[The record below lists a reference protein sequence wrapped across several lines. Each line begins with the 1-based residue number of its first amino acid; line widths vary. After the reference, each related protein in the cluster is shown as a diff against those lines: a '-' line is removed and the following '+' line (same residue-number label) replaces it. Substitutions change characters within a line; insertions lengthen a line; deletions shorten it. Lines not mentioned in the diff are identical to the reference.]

1 MAISEQ
7 PKHLYEFGSFRLDAG
22 ERQLLRDGQAISL
35 TPKAFDLLLT
45 LVEHHGRLLEKEELF
60 KAVWPDS
67 FVEESNL
74 SSNIALIRKA
84 LGEGAAGERFI
95 ETVPKRGYRFL
106 PEVRK
111 ISTGF
116 PNELISEKAQSS
128 ADAAP
133 QSMAPP
139 SQPHRRGSRRWAQPI
154 LFLALGALIS
164 TVVWFIVFKRSSALP
179 LLKITPFTSFVG
191 RETQPSF
198 SPDGNQIV
206 FAWDGEKGDNS
217 DIYVKQVG
225 TEALLRL
232 TTNPAED
239 INPLWAPD
247 GGAIAFTRVTGESV
261 ELRLISPLG
270 GPERKIAER
279 REITRRFKSTIL
291 HASDWSPDSK
301 WLAISDTTSSQN
313 PVGLFLLSPE
323 SGEKRR
329 ITTPPAGVNGD
340 GNAAFSPDGKTIAFV
355 RYGSGGAS
363 DLYLASLAG
372 DAPRRLTFDNA
383 TIRKLAWMPDGREIL
398 FLSNRS
404 GSGFSSLWRIP
415 AAGGAPALVESAGTD
430 LTSFAISRRRNRI
443 AWSQTIAN
451 TKVWQLELAGTTTS
465 KQPAK
470 TLISS
475 TRQDCSPQFS
485 PDGRKIAFASNR
497 GGSWEIWVCDSDGQN
512 AAPLTSFNHLIT
524 GSPRW
529 SPDGRQ
535 IVFDARA
542 EDSAD
547 IYVVNVEGGNPR
559 RLTAEPSEDIVPSWS
574 RDGQWIYFCS
584 NRSGGLQIWK
594 MSAKASSGGGQAVQ
608 VTRQGGFDNVES
620 PDGQYL
626 YYAKGRGESGI
637 WRIPVAGGEETLV
650 LDHHQAGLTRQWA
663 VTPQGV
669 WFVTAEAAER
679 PLIEF
684 YSFAT
689 NSVTTAAT
697 LEKPLPPE
705 ISGLTISPDGRWL
718 LWTQMDQ
725 VNSDITLAENFR

>member
-1 MAISEQ
+1 MAISQQ

-22 ERQLLRDGQAISL
+22 ERQLLRDGQAVSL

-84 LGEGAAGERFI
+84 LGGGAAGDRFI

-111 ISTGF
+111 ISLEF
-116 PNELISEKAQSS
+116 PNELISETAESS

-133 QSMAPP
+133 RSMEAPL
-139 SQPHRRGSRRWAQPI
+139 QPHRRGSRRWAQPI
-154 LFLALGALIS
+154 LLLALGALIS
-164 TVVWFIVFKRSSALP
+164 AVVWRIVFKHSSALP

-198 SPDGNQIV
+198 SPDGNQIA

-232 TTNPAED
+232 TTDPAED
-239 INPLWAPD
+239 TYPLWSPD
-247 GGAIAFTRVTGESV
+247 GRAIAFTRCSEESAA
-261 ELRLISPLG
+261 LYLISPLG
-270 GPERKIAER
+270 GPERKIADLGEIR
-279 REITRRFKSTIL
+279 RWARTSIIR
-291 HASDWSPDSK
+291 ASDWSPDSK
-301 WLAISDTTSSQN
+301 WLAISEATSSRA
-313 PVGLFLLSPE
+313 PVSLFLLSPE

-329 ITTPPAGVNGD
+329 ITTTPTGANGD
-340 GNAAFSPDGKTIAFV
+340 GNAVFSPDGKTMAFV
-355 RYGSGGAS
+355 RYGSGAS
-363 DLYLASLAG
+363 DLYLVSLAG
-372 DAPRRLTFDNA
+372 AEPRRLTFDNA
-383 TIRKLAWMPDGREIL
+383 TIMKLAWTPDGREIL
-398 FLSNRS
+398 FLSNRN
-404 GSGFSSLWRIP
+404 GSGFCSLWRIP
-415 AAGGAPALVESAGTD
+415 ASGGTPALLESAGTD
-430 LTSFAISRRRNRI
+430 LTSFAISRRSNRL
-443 AWSQTIAN
+443 AWSQTIADTN
-451 TKVWQLELAGTTTS
+451 VWQIELAGTTTLRS
-465 KQPAK
+465 PAK

-475 TRQDCSPQFS
+475 TRQDVSPQFS
-485 PDGRKIAFASNR
+485 PDGRKIVFASNR
-497 GGSWEIWVCDSDGQN
+497 TGSWEIWVCDSDGHN

-535 IVFDARA
+535 IVFDARV

-547 IYVVNVEGGNPR
+547 IYVVNIEGGAPR
-559 RLTAEPSEDIVPSWS
+559 RLTTEPSEDIVPSWS
-574 RDGQWIYFCS
+574 SDGQWIYFCS
-584 NRSGGLQIWK
+584 NRSGSPQIWK
-594 MSAKASSGGGQAVQ
+594 MPAKEPSGSGQAVQ
-608 VTRQGGFDNVES
+608 VTKQGGFDNMES

-626 YYAKGRGESGI
+626 YYARLRGEAGI
-637 WRIPVAGGEETLV
+637 WRIPVAGGAETPV

-663 VTPQGV
+663 VTPQGI
-669 WFVTAEAAER
+669 WFVTAEAAKR

-684 YSFAT
+684 YRFGAGR
-689 NSVTTAAT
+689 VTIAAT
-697 LEKPLPPE
+697 LDNPPPPGF
-705 ISGLTISPDGRWL
+705 SGLTISPDGRRL

>member
-22 ERQLLRDGQAISL
+22 ERQLLRDGQAVSL

-84 LGEGAAGERFI
+84 LGGGAAGERFI

-111 ISTGF
+111 ISLEF
-116 PNELISEKAQSS
+116 PNELISEKAESS

-133 QSMAPP
+133 RSMEAPL
-139 SQPHRRGSRRWAQPI
+139 QPYRRGSRRWAYPI

-164 TVVWFIVFKRSSALP
+164 AVVWRIIFKHSSALP

-198 SPDGNQIV
+198 SPDGNQIA
-206 FAWDGEKGDNS
+206 FAWDGENGANS
-217 DIYVKQVG
+217 DIYIKQVG

-232 TTNPAED
+232 TTDPAED
-239 INPLWAPD
+239 IDPLWSPD
-247 GGAIAFTRVTGESV
+247 GRSIAFTRFKGESA
-261 ELRLISPLG
+261 ELYLISPLG

-279 REITRRFKSTIL
+279 REIRHWVKSIIL

-301 WLAISDTTSSQN
+301 WLAISEVTSSRE
-313 PVGLFLLSPE
+313 PVNLFLFSPE

-329 ITTPPAGVNGD
+329 ITTPPTGSNGD
-340 GNAAFSPDGKTIAFV
+340 GNAVFSPDGKTIAFV
-355 RYGSGGAS
+355 RYGGSGAS
-363 DLYLASLAG
+363 DLYLASLEGA
-372 DAPRRLTFDNA
+372 APRRLTFDNA
-383 TIRKLAWMPDGREIL
+383 TIMKLAWMPGGREIL

-404 GSGFSSLWRIP
+404 GGGFSSLWRIP
-415 AAGGAPALVESAGTD
+415 ASGGTPALVESAGTD
-430 LTSFAISRRRNRI
+430 LSSFAISRRSNRL

-451 TKVWQLELAGTTTS
+451 INVWQIELAGTTTLRHS
-465 KQPAK
+465 AK

-475 TRQDCSPQFS
+475 TRQDVSPQFS
-485 PDGRKIAFASNR
+485 PDGRKIVFASNR
-497 GGSWEIWVCDSDGQN
+497 AGNWEIWVCDSDGRN
-512 AAPLTSFNHLIT
+512 AAPLTSFNHLTT

-535 IVFDARA
+535 IVFDARV

-547 IYVVNVEGGNPR
+547 IYVINVEGGAPR
-559 RLTAEPSEDIVPSWS
+559 RLTTEPSEDIVPSWS
-574 RDGQWIYFCS
+574 SDGQWIYFCS
-584 NRSGGLQIWK
+584 NRSGGQQIWK
-594 MSAKASSGGGQAVQ
+594 TPAKEPSGSGQAVQ
-608 VTRQGGFDNVES
+608 VTKQGGFDNMES
-620 PDGQYL
+620 PDGHYL
-626 YYAKGRGESGI
+626 YYAKGRGEAGI
-637 WRIPVAGGEETLV
+637 WRIPVAGGAETPV

-663 VTPQGV
+663 VTPQGI
-669 WFVTAEAAER
+669 WFVTAEAAKR

-684 YSFAT
+684 YSFGAGR
-689 NSVTTAAT
+689 VTVAAT
-697 LEKPLPPE
+697 LENPLPQG
-705 ISGLTISPDGRWL
+705 ISGLTISPDGRRL
-718 LWTQMDQ
+718 LWTQIDQ
-725 VNSDITLAENFR
+725 VESDITLAENFR

>member
-1 MAISEQ
+1 MTISQQ

-22 ERQLLRDGQAISL
+22 ERQLLRDGQAVSL

-84 LGEGAAGERFI
+84 LGGGAAGERFI

-111 ISTGF
+111 ISAEF
-116 PNELISEKAQSS
+116 PNELISEKAESS
-128 ADAAP
+128 AEAAP
-133 QSMAPP
+133 RSAEAPP
-139 SQPHRRGSRRWAQPI
+139 QPHRRGSRRWAQPI

-164 TVVWFIVFKRSSALP
+164 AVVWRIVFKHSSALP
-179 LLKITPFTSFVG
+179 PLKITPFTSFVG
-191 RETQPSF
+191 RETQPTF
-198 SPDGNQIV
+198 SPDGNQIA
-206 FAWDGEKGDNS
+206 FAWDGEKGDNL

-232 TTNPAED
+232 TTDPAED
-239 INPLWAPD
+239 IDPLWSPD
-247 GGAIAFTRVTGESV
+247 GRAIAFTRFKGESA
-261 ELRLISPLG
+261 ELYLISPLG

-279 REITRRFKSTIL
+279 REIRHWVRSIVL
-291 HASDWSPDSK
+291 HTSDWSPDGK
-301 WLAISDTTSSQN
+301 WLAISEATSSRD
-313 PVGLFLLSPE
+313 PVNLFLLSPE

-329 ITTPPAGVNGD
+329 ITTPPTGANGD
-340 GNAAFSPDGKTIAFV
+340 GNAVFSPDGKTIAFV

-363 DLYLASLAG
+363 DLYLASLEGA
-372 DAPRRLTFDNA
+372 APRRLTFDNA
-383 TIRKLAWMPDGREIL
+383 TIMKLAWMPDGREIL

-404 GSGFSSLWRIP
+404 GGGFSSLWRIP
-415 AAGGAPALVESAGTD
+415 ASGGTPALVESAGTD
-430 LTSFAISRRRNRI
+430 LSGFAISRRSNRL

-451 TKVWQLELAGTTTS
+451 INVWQIELAGTTTLRH
-465 KQPAK
+465 PAK

-475 TRQDCSPQFS
+475 TRQDVSPQFS

-497 GGSWEIWVCDSDGQN
+497 TGNWEIWVCDSDGRN
-512 AAPLTSFNHLIT
+512 AAPLTSFNHSIT

-535 IVFDARA
+535 IVFDARV

-547 IYVVNVEGGNPR
+547 IYVVNVEGGKPR
-559 RLTAEPSEDIVPSWS
+559 RLTTEPFEDIVPSWS

-584 NRSGGLQIWK
+584 NRSGSQQIWK
-594 MSAKASSGGGQAVQ
+594 MPATEPSEGGQAVQ
-608 VTRQGGFDNVES
+608 VTKQGGFDNVES

-626 YYAKGRGESGI
+626 YYAKGRSESGI
-637 WRIPVAGGEETLV
+637 WRIPVAGGAETPV
-650 LDHHQAGLTRQWA
+650 LYHHQAGVTRQWA
-663 VTPQGV
+663 VTPQGI
-669 WFVTAEAAER
+669 WFVTAEAPKR

-684 YSFAT
+684 YSFGAGR
-689 NSVTTAAT
+689 VTTAAT
-697 LEKPLPPE
+697 LESPLPPG
-705 ISGLTISPDGRWL
+705 ISGMTISPDGRRL
-718 LWTQMDQ
+718 LWTQMDH
-725 VNSDITLAENFR
+725 VSSDITLAENFR

>member
-1 MAISEQ
+1 MAISQQ
-7 PKHLYEFGSFRLDAG
+7 PIYEFGSFRLDAG
-22 ERQLLRDGQAISL
+22 ERQLLRDGQAVSL

-45 LVEHHGRLLEKEELF
+45 LVEHHGRLMEKEELF

-84 LGEGAAGERFI
+84 LGGGATGERFI

-106 PEVRK
+106 PEVRI
-111 ISTGF
+111 ISPGI
-116 PNELISEKAQSS
+116 PNELIAEKAEPS
-128 ADAAP
+128 AGATP
-133 QSMAPP
+133 QSMAAAPRPP
-139 SQPHRRGSRRWAQPI
+139 SRESRRWAQPI

-164 TVVWFIVFKRSSALP
+164 AAVWGVVFKRTSALP
-179 LLKITPFTSFVG
+179 TLKITPFTSFVG

-198 SPDGNQIV
+198 SPDGNQIA

-239 INPLWAPD
+239 TDPLWSPD
-247 GGAIAFTRVTGESV
+247 GRAIAFTRFAGESA
-261 ELRLISPLG
+261 ELYLISPLG

-279 REITRRFKSTIL
+279 REIRHWVKSIVL
-291 HASDWSPDSK
+291 HASDWSPDGK
-301 WLAISDTTSSQN
+301 WLAISEATSSRD
-313 PVGLFLLSPE
+313 PVSLYLLSPE

-329 ITTPPAGVNGD
+329 ITTPPAGANGD
-340 GNAAFSPDGKTIAFV
+340 GNAVFSPDGKTIAFV
-355 RYGSGGAS
+355 RYGGSGAS

-372 DAPRRLTFDNA
+372 AEPRRLTFDNA
-383 TIRKLAWMPDGREIL
+383 TIMKLAWMPDGREIL

-404 GSGFSSLWRIP
+404 GSVFPSLWRMP
-415 AAGGAPALVESAGTD
+415 AAGGTPALVKSAGTD
-430 LTSFAISRRRNRI
+430 LTGFAISRQGARL

-451 TKVWQLELAGTTTS
+451 ANVWQIELAGTTTLRQ
-465 KQPAK
+465 KAK

-475 TRQDCSPQFS
+475 TRQDVSPQFS
-485 PDGRKIAFASNR
+485 PDGRKIVFASSR
-497 GGSWEIWVCDSDGQN
+497 TGSWEIWVCDSDGQS

-529 SPDGRQ
+529 APDGRQ

-542 EDSAD
+542 EGSAD

-559 RLTAEPSEDIVPSWS
+559 RLTTEPSEDIVPSWS

-584 NRSGGLQIWK
+584 NRSGSHQVWK
-594 MSAKASSGGGQAVQ
+594 TPAKEPSGSGQAVQ
-608 VTRQGGFDNVES
+608 VTKQGGFDNAES
-620 PDGQYL
+620 PDGRYL
-626 YYAKGRGESGI
+626 YYAKGRGESGV
-637 WRIPVAGGEETLV
+637 WRIPVAGGAETPV
-650 LDHHQAGLTRQWA
+650 LNHHQAGLTRQWA
-663 VTPQGV
+663 VTPNGI
-669 WFVTAEAAER
+669 WFVTAEAPKR

-684 YSFAT
+684 YSFGAGK
-689 NSVTTAAT
+689 VAIAAT
-697 LEKPLPPE
+697 LENPLPSG
-705 ISGLTISPDGRWL
+705 ISGLTISPDGRRL

-725 VNSDITLAENFR
+725 VNSDIMLAENFR